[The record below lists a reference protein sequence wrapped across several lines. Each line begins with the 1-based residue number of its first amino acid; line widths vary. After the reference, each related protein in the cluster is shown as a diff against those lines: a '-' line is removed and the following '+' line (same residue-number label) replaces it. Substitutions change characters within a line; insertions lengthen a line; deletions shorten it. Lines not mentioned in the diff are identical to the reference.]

1 MKTVY
6 SPYNRTYKFI
16 CLQNQI
22 AHNKNKTSVKSL
34 TKTNISFSQSI
45 EKSRHSYQRDDTL
58 ANSSLNL
65 IEPPRVLHLSQF
77 YNKKMQSR
85 QNYENE
91 RLAKKLCN
99 VSCRVITKDVAEKDY
114 SSHLSF
120 KRIATKYDEAGRPK
134 ELV

>member
-34 TKTNISFSQSI
+34 TKTNISLSQSI
-45 EKSRHSYQRDDTL
+45 EKSRHSYQRDDTY
-58 ANSSLNL
+58 ANNSTFNL

-77 YNKKMQSR
+77 YNKRVQSQ

-91 RLAKKLCN
+91 RLAKRLCN
-99 VSCRVITKDVAEKDY
+99 VSCRVITK
-114 SSHLSF
+114 
-120 KRIATKYDEAGRPK
+120 
-134 ELV
+134 